1 LKKWANELDRAL
13 TKEEIQMAK
22 KHRKKCSTSMAIR
35 EMKIKTMLRFRL
47 IPVRMATINNTN
59 NSKCW

>member
-35 EMKIKTMLRFRL
+35 EMKIKTMLRFCL